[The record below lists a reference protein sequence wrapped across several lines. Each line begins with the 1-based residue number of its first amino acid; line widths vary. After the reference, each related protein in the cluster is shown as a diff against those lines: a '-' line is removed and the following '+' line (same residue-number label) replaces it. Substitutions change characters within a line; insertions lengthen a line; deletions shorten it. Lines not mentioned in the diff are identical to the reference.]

1 VWALGLGGYE
11 RHMEDRHVDREPT
24 TRRSGAH
31 GLRVVVAVIILV
43 VLVALVVDNKD
54 DTTVGYVFGDVETPL
69 FVLIIAAAV
78 IGALLGWVV
87 SHWPRRHRD
96 A

>member
-1 VWALGLGGYE
+1 
-11 RHMEDRHVDREPT
+11 MEDRHVDREPT
-24 TRRSGAH
+24 VRRSGAH

-54 DTTVGYVFGDVETPL
+54 DTSVGYVFGDVETPL
-69 FVLIIAAAV
+69 FVVIIAAAV